1 MIVLAYFSQ
10 KNSLLDK
17 IVLFVIHINNLLN
30 LQAEEAVEAAGC
42 PTMQVQP
49 LNPSEKME
57 IITTYMSLFSK
68 TLNEEQLAT
77 IIEAEQSN
85 NPLYLKA
92 LLDEVGSNVQ
102 LLLSIHLH

>member
-1 MIVLAYFSQ
+1 ML
-10 KNSLLDK
+10 
-17 IVLFVIHINNLLN
+17 
-30 LQAEEAVEAAGC
+30 
-42 PTMQVQP
+42 VQP

-77 IIEAEQSN
+77 IIEAEQTN

-92 LLDEVGSNVQ
+92 LLDEVN
-102 LLLSIHLH
+102 